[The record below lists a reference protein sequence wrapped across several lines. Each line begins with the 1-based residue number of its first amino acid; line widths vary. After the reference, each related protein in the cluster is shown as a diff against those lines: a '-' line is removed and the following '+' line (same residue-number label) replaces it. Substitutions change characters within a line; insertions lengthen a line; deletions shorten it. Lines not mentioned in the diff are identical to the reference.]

1 MGGSFAGIR
10 YALEAGERRK
20 CGGADEWQCP
30 QISNSEKCVGK
41 RIVRGGSL
49 RLGRWEAG
57 VQSNNPF
64 RELAAGTAKSA
75 KWPVNQGQALHAVWS
90 PLRPT
95 GQLRRSK
102 SLPTVTPSL
111 TAVGDG
117 FRSPNENMTD
127 TANRQFWQN
136 PPALRFMVA
145 VRGRP
150 LGLPSLSL
158 LLGLRTRSQPP
169 PICFAAKR
177 WLFYPRGLF

>member
-1 MGGSFAGIR
+1 MWRESIFPLGC
-10 YALEAGERRK
+10 EANPKPDSPFLPNLPHAPNYDDCVVKREQ
-20 CGGADEWQCP
+20 APSP
-30 QISNSEKCVGK
+30 QACISG
-41 RIVRGGSL
+41 
-49 RLGRWEAG
+49 
-57 VQSNNPF
+57 
-64 RELAAGTAKSA
+64 
-75 KWPVNQGQALHAVWS
+75 
-90 PLRPT
+90 
-95 GQLRRSK
+95 
-102 SLPTVTPSL
+102 PTVRLCLMKLVPRVDLSL
-111 TAVGDG
+111 TEISDG